1 MVYIN
6 SFRNQNW
13 LIPQS
18 IQDMIPENHICFFVE
33 EFVDS
38 LDFSEFDMINEG
50 PGHPSYHPRII
61 MKIIIQGMLCNERRS
76 RKLASACR
84 ENFVFMYLAEKV
96 QPYYRTISRFRE
108 NNLVFIKESFK
119 ETVNLASKNGLIDLS
134 LLCIDG
140 TTLKANASKRKYV
153 NENQLNFLDSI
164 IEKMIEDDIS
174 LDKLDEEM
182 EASEENLTKLD
193 KKNLK
198 NLVKE
203 YKKCKNKEKLKE
215 KFAKAR
221 EEFSKEEDLE
231 SVSLSDSESRM
242 MHTKEGTTSPSYNAQ
257 FGVDSKHQ
265 IIVSN
270 DVCQDRHDAHQFI
283 PQLRNIKENI
293 NLKED
298 TKVAVDCAYSNGIN
312 LNFSESEHIDM
323 YVPNKAQAQKLDE
336 REESL
341 KLDEYEYDEEKN
353 EIILGGIR
361 LKQTSFFRRSRDGMG
376 FFLFRSEDGNVK
388 RQFPEFF
395 RERLRMKKKMDTNEG
410 KRIYGKRKTIVEP
423 VIGNIKENLG
433 FRGFH
438 LRGLE
443 KVKIE
448 LNLISIT
455 HNLKKIW
462 VMKGKMQGKYN
473 KNIYNIYFWLVIPKL
488 IINCDPAC

>member
-1 MVYIN
+1 
-6 SFRNQNW
+6 
-13 LIPQS
+13 
-18 IQDMIPENHICFFVE
+18 MIPKNHICFFVE

-38 LDFSEFDMINEG
+38 LDFSKFDMISDG
-50 PGHPSYHPRII
+50 PGRPSYHPRII
-61 MKIIIQGMLCNERRS
+61 MKIIIQGMLCNERKS

-96 QPYYRTISRFRE
+96 QPYYRTIARFRE

-119 ETVNLASKNGLIDLS
+119 ETVNLAAKNDLIDLS

-164 IEKMIEDDIS
+164 IEKMIEEDIS

-198 NLVKE
+198 NIVRE
-203 YKKCKNKEKLKE
+203 YKKCKDKKPLKE
-215 KFAKAR
+215 KVLNAR
-221 EEFSKEEDLE
+221 EELSKEKDLK

-242 MHTKEGTTSPSYNAQ
+242 MHTKEGTTNPSYNVQ
-257 FGVDSKHQ
+257 FGVDSKNQ
-265 IIVSN
+265 IILSN
-270 DVCQDRHDAHQFI
+270 DACQDRHDAHQFI
-283 PQLRNIKENI
+283 PQMRNIKENI
-293 NLKED
+293 NLKEN
-298 TKVAVDCAYSNGIN
+298 TKVAVDSAYGNGIN
-312 LNFSESEHIDM
+312 LKFSEDEHIDM
-323 YVPNKAQAQKLDE
+323 YVPNKAQAQELDE
-336 REESL
+336 REVSL

-353 EIILGGIR
+353 EVILGGIR
-361 LKQTSFFRRSRDGMG
+361 LKQNSFFRRSRDGKG
-376 FFLFRSEDGNVK
+376 FFNFKSEDGKIVK
-388 RQFPEFF
+388 QVPEFF
-395 RERLRMKKKMDTNEG
+395 KERLRMKKKMETKEG
-410 KRIYGKRKTIVEP
+410 RGIYGRRKTIVEP

-433 FRGFH
+433 FRGFY

-448 LNLISIT
+448 VNLVSIT

-462 VMKGKMQGKYN
+462 MMKGKTHTESNKYIR
-473 KNIYNIYFWLVIPKL
+473 KIIFLVIKPKIS
-488 IINCDPAC
+488 IIYDPAC

>member
-1 MVYIN
+1 MVYI
-6 SFRNQNW
+6 SSYKDQNW

-18 IQDMIPENHICFFVE
+18 IKDIIPDNHICFFVE

-38 LDFSEFDMINEG
+38 LDFSKFDMISEG

-61 MKIIIQGMLCNERRS
+61 MKIIIQGMLCNERKS

-96 QPYYRTISRFRE
+96 QPYYRTIARFRE

-119 ETVNLASKNGLIDLS
+119 ETVNLAAKNDLIDLS

-164 IEKMIEDDIS
+164 IEKMIEEDIS
-174 LDKLDEEM
+174 LDKLDKEM

-198 NLVKE
+198 NIVRE
-203 YKKCKNKEKLKE
+203 YKKCKNKGALKE
-215 KFAKAR
+215 KALKAR
-221 EEFSKEEDLE
+221 EELSKEKDLK

-257 FGVDSKHQ
+257 FGVDSKNQ
-265 IIVSN
+265 IILSN
-270 DVCQDRHDAHQFI
+270 DVCQDRNDAHQFI
-283 PQLRNIKENI
+283 PQMRNIKENI
-293 NLKED
+293 TLKED
-298 TKVAVDCAYSNGIN
+298 TKVAVDCAYGNGIN
-312 LNFSESEHIDM
+312 LKFSEDEHLDM

-353 EIILGGIR
+353 EVILRGIR
-361 LKQTSFFRRSRDGMG
+361 LKQNSFFRRSRDGKG
-376 FFLFRSEDGNVK
+376 FFCFKSEDGKIVK
-388 RQFPEFF
+388 QVPEFF
-395 RERLRMKKKMDTNEG
+395 KERLRMKKKIETNEG
-410 KRIYGKRKTIVEP
+410 KSIYRKRKTIVEP

-433 FRGFH
+433 FRRFY

-462 VMKGKMQGKYN
+462 VMKGKIQLKSN
-473 KNIYNIYFWLVIPKL
+473 NNICKIVFWVNMPNL
-488 IINCDPAC
+488 IFNNDPAC

>member
-1 MVYIN
+1 MVYMN
-6 SFRNQNW
+6 SYRNQSW

-18 IQDMIPENHICFFVE
+18 IVDMIPKNHICFFVE

-38 LDFSEFDMINEG
+38 LDFSKFDMISDG

-61 MKIIIQGMLCNERRS
+61 MKIIIQGMLCNERKS

-96 QPYYRTISRFRE
+96 QPYYRTIARFRE

-119 ETVNLASKNGLIDLS
+119 ETVNLASKNDLIDLS

-164 IEKMIEDDIS
+164 IEKMIEEDIS

-198 NLVKE
+198 NIVRE
-203 YKKCKNKEKLKE
+203 YKKCKNKEVLKE
-215 KFAKAR
+215 KVSKAR
-221 EEFSKEEDLE
+221 EELSKEKDLE
-231 SVSLSDSESRM
+231 IVSLSDSESRM

-257 FGVDSKHQ
+257 FGVDSKNQ
-265 IIVSN
+265 IILSN

-283 PQLRNIKENI
+283 PQMRNIKENI
-293 NLKED
+293 NLKDD
-298 TKVAVDCAYSNGIN
+298 TKVAVDCAYGNGIN
-312 LNFSESEHIDM
+312 LKFSEDEHIEM

-341 KLDEYEYDEEKN
+341 SLDEYEYDQEKN
-353 EIILGGIR
+353 EIIIRGVR
-361 LKQTSFFRRSRDGMG
+361 LKQTSFFRRSRDGKG
-376 FFLFRSEDGNVK
+376 FFNFISEDRKITKQV
-388 RQFPEFF
+388 PEFF
-395 RERLRMKKKMDTNEG
+395 RERLRMKKKMETKEG
-410 KRIYGKRKTIVEP
+410 KKIYGKRKTIVEP

-433 FRGFH
+433 FRGFC

-448 LNLISIT
+448 VNLVSIT

-462 VMKGKMQGKYN
+462 VIKGKMQREYN
-473 KNIYNIYFWLVIPKL
+473 KNIFKIIFWSFIPK
-488 IINCDPAC
+488 IWVYCDPAC